1 MKHINAEALNYFNQL
16 KNRAVAEGIRASDAI
31 RMVMNVYHLSRK
43 ELKHTAS
50 AAGINP
56 LTARNV
62 YDRLSGA

>member
-1 MKHINAEALNYFNQL
+1 MKHIHTEALSYFNQL
-16 KNRAVAEGIRASDAI
+16 RDRAIEEKIRASDAI

-50 AAGINP
+50 AVGINP

-62 YDRLSGA
+62 YDRLSGV